1 MKFEKIVG
9 CNGIA
14 VAVSSDSMIITDV
27 DSALDLL
34 MSAKYEAGTKYIVVD
49 KKNII
54 EDFFILSS
62 GLAGEILQKFIN
74 YGGKIAIYG
83 DFSHYTSKPLKD
95 FIFESNKGKDVF
107 FVATKEEAIQKNKS
121 KHLVDKI
128 PISDSCV
135 LTQRE
140 SGHVKAWPLFPCPRL
155 MPDKSASV

>member
-1 MKFEKIVG
+1 MKFEKIDCG
-9 CNGIA
+9 NGIA

-54 EDFFILSS
+54 EDFFILRS

-107 FVATKEEAIQKNKS
+107 FVATKEEAIQK
-121 KHLVDKI
+121 
-128 PISDSCV
+128 ISQSI
-135 LTQRE
+135 
-140 SGHVKAWPLFPCPRL
+140 
-155 MPDKSASV
+155 